1 MNYISAG
8 GSASFDAL
16 LYPDKSNYGIQY
28 IADQFQNFSQS
39 LTDVGRTF
47 MNEAYDIYKSIN
59 DSSIVQM
66 AKNALRKAGEFVM
79 TQFIKPLYT
88 KEELQEAPLCMQR
101 WIMAEPYIRKED
113 QQGRLNGYKSTYMDL
128 DPEGIGIDHYD
139 YRRVTDGILMEDK
152 DTGSMY
158 IDSWYEDLYPDDRE
172 LDFDEQTDILYTWK
186 IARMVMRNLEE
197 DITCNDNN
205 S

>member
-1 MNYISAG
+1 
-8 GSASFDAL
+8 
-16 LYPDKSNYGIQY
+16 
-28 IADQFQNFSQS
+28 
-39 LTDVGRTF
+39 
-47 MNEAYDIYKSIN
+47 
-59 DSSIVQM
+59 
-66 AKNALRKAGEFVM
+66 
-79 TQFIKPLYT
+79 
-88 KEELQEAPLCMQR
+88 
-101 WIMAEPYIRKED
+101 
-113 QQGRLNGYKSTYMDL
+113 
-128 DPEGIGIDHYD
+128 
-139 YRRVTDGILMEDK
+139 MEDK